1 MCQREPL
8 LRREDCVL
16 VVIDAQEKL
25 MPVIAERE
33 SITDNLLRL
42 VKFAGIIGLP
52 VMVSEQM
59 KLGPTLEP
67 LVAELKDVRAI
78 EKTTFDCLAC
88 QPFRDHLARLD
99 RGTLLLAGVEAH
111 ICVAQTALGAAGRFR
126 VQVVA
131 DASGSRAP
139 ANRDLAFAR
148 LRMNGVTITSTEM
161 LIYEL
166 LGQAG
171 TAEFKATL
179 PLVK

>member
-1 MCQREPL
+1 MSPREPL

-33 SITDNLLRL
+33 KITENILRL

-52 VMVSEQM
+52 VMVSEQA

-67 LVAELKDVRAI
+67 VAAELKGVKPI
-78 EKTTFDCLAC
+78 EKVTFDCLAC
-88 QPFRDHLARLD
+88 EPFRAELTGLG

-111 ICVAQTALGAAGRFR
+111 ICVLQTALNAVGAHR

-131 DASGSRAP
+131 DAAGSRAP
-139 ANRDLAFAR
+139 ANRDLAYAR
-148 LRMNGVTITSTEM
+148 LRENGVTVTSTEM

-166 LGQAG
+166 LRQAG
-171 TAEFKATL
+171 TPEFKATL

>member
-1 MCQREPL
+1 MSVREPL

-25 MPVIAERE
+25 MPVIAGRE
-33 SITDNLLRL
+33 AITDNLLRL

-52 VMVSEQM
+52 VLASEQQ

-67 LVAELKDVRAI
+67 IAAELPDFRPV
-78 EKTTFDCLAC
+78 EKITFDCLAC
-88 QPFRDHLARLD
+88 QPFRERLAALD

-111 ICVAQTALGAAGRFR
+111 ICVAQTALNAAGRYR
-126 VQVVA
+126 VQVVG
-131 DASGSRAP
+131 DAAGSRAP
-139 ANRDLAFAR
+139 ANRDLAWER
-148 LRMNGVTITSTEM
+148 LRMSGVTITSTEM

-166 LGQAG
+166 LGQAS
-171 TAEFKATL
+171 TPEFKATL